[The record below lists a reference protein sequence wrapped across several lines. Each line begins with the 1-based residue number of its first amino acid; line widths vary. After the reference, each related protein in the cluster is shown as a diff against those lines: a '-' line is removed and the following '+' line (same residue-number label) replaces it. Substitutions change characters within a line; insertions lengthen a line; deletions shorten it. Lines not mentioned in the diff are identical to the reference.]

1 MTAIFKREF
10 KSYFTSP
17 LGYVY
22 LAIFLFFEGY
32 FFVNLYGY
40 GSPNNE
46 IIFPSLS
53 TVVVL
58 VTPVLTMRLLSEERR
73 QKIDQALLTAPVTIS
88 SIVLGK
94 FLASVAVYAL
104 ALSPIV
110 LFELIVTLLSTPN
123 WLVFLNALLG
133 AMLIGAA
140 LIAIGMFISAL
151 TESPIISCILTLL
164 TFLLLMVL
172 PSLASLSGIEWVTA
186 AASKIAFVNLF
197 SSFTS
202 SIFRVVDVVFLLSV
216 IAVFVFLS
224 IRAVE
229 RRRWA

>member
-46 IIFPSLS
+46 IIFASLS

-104 ALSPIV
+104 AFSPVV

-151 TESPIISCILTLL
+151 TESPIISCILTLIA
-164 TFLLLMVL
+164 FLLLMVL
-172 PSLASLSGIEWVTA
+172 PSLASLSGIEWVA
-186 AASKIAFVNLF
+186 AAANKIAFVNLF

-202 SIFRVVDVVFLLSV
+202 SIFHVVDVVFLLSV

>member
-46 IIFPSLS
+46 IIFASLS

-104 ALSPIV
+104 AFSPVV

-151 TESPIISCILTLL
+151 TESPIISCILTLI

-172 PSLASLSGIEWVTA
+172 PSLASLSGIEWVA
-186 AASKIAFVNLF
+186 AAANKIAFVNLF

-202 SIFRVVDVVFLLSV
+202 SIFRVVNVVFLLSV

>member
-1 MTAIFKREF
+1 MSAIFKREF

-53 TVVVL
+53 IVVVL
-58 VTPVLTMRLLSEERR
+58 LTPVLTMRLLSEERR
-73 QKIDQALLTAPVTIS
+73 QKIDQALLTAPVTIG

-94 FLASVAVYAL
+94 FFACVAVYAL
-104 ALSPIV
+104 AFSPVV

-123 WLVFLNALLG
+123 WLIFLNAWLG

-151 TESPIISCILTLL
+151 TESPIISCILTLI
-164 TFLLLMVL
+164 TFLVLMVL
-172 PSLASLSGIEWVTA
+172 PSLASLAGIEWVSA

-202 SIFRVVDVVFLLSV
+202 SIFHVVDVVFLLSV

-224 IRAVE
+224 IRAIE

>member
-1 MTAIFKREF
+1 MSAIFKREF

-22 LAIFLFFEGY
+22 FAIFLFFEGY
-32 FFVNLYGY
+32 FFVNLYSY

-53 TVVVL
+53 MIVVL
-58 VTPVLTMRLLSEERR
+58 VTPVLTMRLLSEDRR
-73 QKIDQALLTAPVTIS
+73 QKVDQALLTAPVTVTG
-88 SIVLGK
+88 IVMGK
-94 FLASVAVYAL
+94 FLASFAVYAL
-104 ALSPIV
+104 AFSPIV

-123 WLVFLNALLG
+123 WLIFLNAWLG

-151 TESPIISCILTLL
+151 TESPIISCILTLIC
-164 TFLLLMVL
+164 FMLLMVL
-172 PSLASLSGIEWVTA
+172 PSLAALTGIEWVTA
-186 AASKIAFVNLF
+186 AATKIAFVNLF
-197 SSFTS
+197 STFTS
-202 SIFRVVDVVFLLSV
+202 SIFHVVDVIFLLCV
-216 IAVFVFLS
+216 TAVFVFMS
-224 IRAVE
+224 VRAVE

>member
-17 LGYVY
+17 LGYVF

-104 ALSPIV
+104 AFSPVI

-123 WLVFLNALLG
+123 WLIFLNAWLG

-151 TESPIISCILTLL
+151 TESPIISCILTLI

-172 PSLASLSGIEWVTA
+172 PSLASLSGIEWVA
-186 AASKIAFVNLF
+186 AAANKIAFVNLF

-216 IAVFVFLS
+216 IAIFVFLS